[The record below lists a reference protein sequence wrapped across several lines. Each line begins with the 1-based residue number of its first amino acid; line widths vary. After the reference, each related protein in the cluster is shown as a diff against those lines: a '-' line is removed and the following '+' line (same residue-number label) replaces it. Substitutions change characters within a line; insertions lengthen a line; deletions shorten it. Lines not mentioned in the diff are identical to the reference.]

1 MKTTEVMVVRV
12 YLTEGGGELK
22 RLMGYLH
29 DESKV
34 QGVTVFRA
42 ITGFGKSGRV
52 HSSTFMDLSLDLP
65 VVVEF
70 FDLPAKAEAII
81 EKLNETVEPGHIV
94 FWRAQVNNTIE

>member
-1 MKTTEVMVVRV
+1 MVVRV
-12 YLTEGGGELK
+12 YLTESGGELNK
-22 RLMGYLH
+22 LMAYLH

-70 FDLPAKAEAII
+70 FDLPAKAETII
-81 EKLNETVEPGHIV
+81 AKLNETVEPGHIV
-94 FWRAQVNNTIE
+94 FWRAHVNDSIE